1 MSFFVASYYKIGSFS
16 SENSFL
22 MKNNSL
28 EDKMINKQ
36 TQQCIFGDEIQK
48 RFTAYVKEA
57 MRNTRSTYYRKKMI
71 KEIFSLNIDFIDN
84 MMLRSALK
92 KLSGKDILIIQ
103 LRVLNDYS
111 YFEIGKL
118 LNMKESAVRTR
129 YFRAIQSI
137 RKLMED

>member
-1 MSFFVASYYKIGSFS
+1 
-16 SENSFL
+16 
-22 MKNNSL
+22 
-28 EDKMINKQ
+28 MINKQ
-36 TQQCIFGDEIQK
+36 IKQCNLGDEIQN

-71 KEIFSLNIDFIDN
+71 KEEKEVSLDIFDALLAADMEDIVDEIFSLNIDFLDN
-84 MMLRSALK
+84 MELRSALQ

-103 LRVLNDYS
+103 LRILSDYS
-111 YFEIGKL
+111 YFEIGKA

-129 YFRAIQSI
+129 CFRAIQLI

>member
-1 MSFFVASYYKIGSFS
+1 
-16 SENSFL
+16 
-22 MKNNSL
+22 MKNKQNLDHNSV
-28 EDKMINKQ
+28 
-36 TQQCIFGDEIQK
+36 DEIQK

-57 MRNTRSTYYRKKMI
+57 LRNTRSTYYRKKMI
-71 KEIFSLNIDFIDN
+71 KEEREVSLDLFDSSLITDMEELIDEFFSLNIDFIDN

-103 LRVLNDYS
+103 LRILNDYS

-129 YFRAIQSI
+129 YFRAIQLI
-137 RKLMED
+137 RTLMED